1 MIYCSGTDE
10 GAVCRYYHGNGPV
23 HDPLAAGCISRIYSG
38 RMTKRLS
45 VNQKPQKEISSLS
58 GITFNAPRFVIIR
71 DAPPLAIK
79 SFTFCLPNHIQY
91 EFNPLQSQQKGLWKN
106 GVDLIPFFHSPS
118 IFINMQ
124 ENSHKE
130 RILPLTPTKVCFFFF
145 KLLPL
150 ASSVYYEIY
159 RDYGR

>member
-10 GAVCRYYHGNGPV
+10 GAVYGYYHGNGLV

-91 EFNPLQSQQKGLWKN
+91 EFNPLQLQQNSITITVILSATIPSSILITSKLHPASPKFSPGLLCAKN
-106 GVDLIPFFHSPS
+106 RVIKQRLPQNGFLI
-118 IFINMQ
+118 Q
-124 ENSHKE
+124 DVGTG
-130 RILPLTPTKVCFFFF
+130 L
-145 KLLPL
+145 
-150 ASSVYYEIY
+150 
-159 RDYGR
+159 

>member
-91 EFNPLQSQQKGLWKN
+91 EFNPLQLQQNSITITVILSATIPSSILITSKLHPASPKFSPGPLCVKNQVIKQGLPQN
-106 GVDLIPFFHSPS
+106 EFLI
-118 IFINMQ
+118 Q
-124 ENSHKE
+124 DVGTG
-130 RILPLTPTKVCFFFF
+130 L
-145 KLLPL
+145 
-150 ASSVYYEIY
+150 
-159 RDYGR
+159 

>member
-10 GAVCRYYHGNGPV
+10 GAVCGYYHGNGLV

-91 EFNPLQSQQKGLWKN
+91 EFNPLQLQQNSITITVILSATIPSSILITSKLHPTSPKFSPGLLCAKN
-106 GVDLIPFFHSPS
+106 LVIKQELPQNGFLI
-118 IFINMQ
+118 Q
-124 ENSHKE
+124 DVGTG
-130 RILPLTPTKVCFFFF
+130 L
-145 KLLPL
+145 
-150 ASSVYYEIY
+150 
-159 RDYGR
+159 